1 MMLGAFINCKD
12 NSVPV
17 VPKSSQ
23 PARFYKYW
31 SNIINLGQRKGQV
44 YLLMLGA
51 FINCRDNSVPAVPES
66 YQPVRFDKYRSIFI
80 YLGQRKARST
90 CCTANVLLVDSTDC
104 VGVTNPTVV

>member
-1 MMLGAFINCKD
+1 MLGKFINCRD
-12 NSVPV
+12 NSVPA
-17 VPKSSQ
+17 VPESYQ
-23 PARFYKYW
+23 PARFDKYQG
-31 SNIINLGQRKGQV
+31 IFINLSQHKGQV
-44 YLLMLGA
+44 YLLMLEA

-80 YLGQRKARST
+80 NLGQRKARST